1 MFFDPNA
8 GSGDYK
14 NSGNSSYGKYSVPSQ
29 DVSASDAVVTLENN
43 APSKALLEKFIK
55 EIKYA
60 PQGSFSGPKG
70 MPMTSSMQAE
80 RMNPQHKAGFAAGDL
95 LKENLKLA
103 EMYVAQFLAIVGD
116 KANAANFGKY
126 LEGLEGDVG
135 AQYVIQLI
143 NSWKESEIQLENM
156 NNMVRYLD
164 MERRQK
170 YVIEPGTDGLL
181 YFRDA
186 FESAVKFERKPFD
199 TSQSTAA
206 YGGRSGRA
214 IWVQGP
220 SGRFYS
226 SNESQAGKFHHSSF
240 LAGRDVKAAG
250 DWKVTGGKLMMISA
264 ISGHYH
270 PTLDSLKGALVDLQA
285 VSRQLVSW
293 GGNVEC
299 YKKDNTPAVIPIRGF
314 LDNCAKDPKYLEQFK
329 PSD

>member
-1 MFFDPNA
+1 MNFDPNA
-8 GSGDYK
+8 GSYK
-14 NSGNSSYGKYSVPSQ
+14 NSGGGSHYHGYSVPSQ

-60 PQGSFSGPKG
+60 PKGSFSGPKG
-70 MPMTSSMQAE
+70 MPLIPSMQAE
-80 RMNPQHKAGFAAGDL
+80 RANPQHKAGFAVGEL
-95 LKENLKLA
+95 LNEDLKLA
-103 EMYVAQFLAIVGD
+103 QIYVANFLAIMGD
-116 KANAANFGKY
+116 KANASNFSQY
-126 LEGLEGDVG
+126 LEGLGDDLG
-135 AQYVIQLI
+135 AQYVIKLI
-143 NSWKESEIQLENM
+143 NSWSTTEVQLDQM

-250 DWKVTGGKLMMISA
+250 DWKVTQGKLMMISA

-270 PTLDSLKGALVDLQA
+270 PTLESLKGALVDLQA

-299 YKKDNTPAVIPIRGF
+299 FKKDNTPVVIPIRGF